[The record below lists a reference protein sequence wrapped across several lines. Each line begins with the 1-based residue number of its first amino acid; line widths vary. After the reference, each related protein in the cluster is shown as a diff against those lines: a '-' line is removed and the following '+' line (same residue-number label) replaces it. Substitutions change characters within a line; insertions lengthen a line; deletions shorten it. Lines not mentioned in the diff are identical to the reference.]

1 MKIKNIF
8 RGCVVAVVASMAV
21 TACTDEIKFGDA
33 FIEKAPGGT
42 VTIDTVFNSA
52 TYTQQFLTALYS
64 RQYYGLPFNSNAGN
78 SNSPYTGKF
87 DGLTDCYHLH
97 WAGAALASRYYPN
110 TMTANNE
117 PLMSYSND
125 NVWEVVRQ
133 GWLLIN
139 NIDNVPGLTDTQKA
153 NMVAQTKCIIAS
165 RYFDLFMHFGGL
177 PLVDHAYSGT
187 EGTYELPRASV
198 DSTVVFM
205 TNLLDEAIPNL
216 LWAYNG
222 NTTETNATQTGRWT
236 QAGAMALKAKILLF
250 AASPIFNADAPYY
263 DGTTEAETN
272 HLVWYGNYDAS
283 RWQKALTACK
293 DFFTALNANGYYAL
307 NQATS
312 KTPDGYRQA
321 YRMGYILDS
330 STEVLHYTRVADY
343 YGTQGTYCWWNW
355 GLNTY
360 GINRNSYLPTE
371 EYVEMFPWS
380 DGSPFD
386 WETDSTKGRIT
397 GTNGRLFYQ
406 YKSVRGGVVKTASR
420 DPRLYENAIVN
431 GQQYQLDWTNGT
443 STGNVYEIWVGGNN
457 ASYNVANGDLANGGK
472 VTENLATGFA
482 TGYGAIKYLL
492 GEEYHRKY
500 DMHWVVLGLDEMY
513 LMYAE
518 ALAQTGDLEG
528 ALEQVDV
535 VRARVGLKGL
545 NGCNPD
551 LNLKSNKE
559 NLIEE
564 ILRERACELGMSN
577 NRFFDMVRY
586 KRTDW
591 MTKQLHG
598 LVTYRMQKNSSGV
611 WVRTMKAWI
620 GDDKDAGVVEPSRF
634 EYVRFP
640 LQTNVR
646 SLWSKSSTD
655 PEVKKYLM
663 SPFPQT
669 EINKGY
675 GLIQNPGW

>member
-1 MKIKNIF
+1 MEIKNIF

-87 DGLTDCYHLH
+87 DGFTDCYHLN
-97 WAGAALASRYYPN
+97 WAGAALATRYYPN
-110 TMTANNE
+110 TMTANND

-133 GWLLIN
+133 GWLLIA
-139 NIDNVPGLTDTQKA
+139 NIDRVPELTDTQKA

-165 RYFDLFMHFGGL
+165 RYFDLFMHYGGL
-177 PLVDHAYSGT
+177 PLVDHAYTGT
-187 EGTYELPRASV
+187 EGNYELPRASL
-198 DSTVVFM
+198 DSTVVFI
-205 TNLLDEAIPNL
+205 TTLLDEAIPDL
-216 LWAYNG
+216 VWAYNG

-236 QAGAMALKAKILLF
+236 RAGAMALKAKILLF
-250 AASPIFNADAPYY
+250 AASPLFNADAPYY
-263 DGTTEAETN
+263 DGTTEAEQQ

-283 RWQKALTACK
+283 RWNKALTACE

-307 NQATS
+307 YQATS

-330 STEVLHYTRVADY
+330 SPEVLHYSRVSSNW
-343 YGTQGTYCWWNW
+343 GSQGTYSWWNW

-380 DGSPFD
+380 DGTPFD
-386 WETDSTKGRIT
+386 WETDSVKGRIT
-397 GTNGRLFYQ
+397 GSNGRLFYQ
-406 YKSVRGGVVKTASR
+406 YKAVRGGVVKTASR

-457 ASYNVANGDLANGGK
+457 ASYDVANGDLDNGGK
-472 VTENLATGFA
+472 ITENLAKGFS

-500 DMHWVVLGLDEMY
+500 DMHWTVLSLDEMY

-518 ALAQTGDLEG
+518 ALAQTGQNEK
-528 ALEQVDV
+528 ALEQVDI

-545 NGCNPD
+545 NGCNPS
-551 LNLKSNKE
+551 LNLKTSKE

-598 LVTYRMQKNSSGV
+598 LVTYRMQQNSSGK
-611 WVRTMKAWI
+611 WVRTMKSWV

-640 LQTNVR
+640 LITNVR
-646 SLWSKSSTD
+646 TFWSKSSDD